1 MNAHI
6 PAAPRVFVIAPA
18 LVAWGLERLFQAAHP
33 RFEFIGHQPGLLQC
47 QPEFKRCAP
56 DVVVADLDD
65 GCAIDG
71 LSELQAMTPARTVV
85 VTSSQDVTLLDRC
98 VVVGARGVV
107 RKADPPPILLKAV
120 EKVHD
125 GELWIDRVATNRIFM
140 EMARQKA
147 AGYKDPEQAKIS
159 TLTSRERQA
168 VIAVAAD
175 TSAPGKVIASRLC
188 ISEHTLRNHLT
199 SIYSKLG
206 LSNRLDLYAYAMR
219 HSLDRMERNP

>member
-1 MNAHI
+1 MNAHL

-18 LVAWGLERLFQAAHP
+18 LVAWGLERLFQGAHP
-33 RFEFIGHQPGLLQC
+33 RFEFIGHQPGLVQC
-47 QPEFKRCAP
+47 QSDFKRCSA

-71 LSELQAMTPARTVV
+71 LPELQAMTSARTVV
-85 VTSSQDVTLLDRC
+85 ITSSQDLALLDRC
-98 VVVGARGVV
+98 VVAGARGVV
-107 RKADPPPILLKAV
+107 RKTDPPPTLLKAV

-125 GELWIDRVATNRIFM
+125 GELWIDRVATNRIFL

-147 AGYKDPEQAKIS
+147 AGYRDPEQAKIS
-159 TLTSRERQA
+159 TLTSRERQT
-168 VIAVAAD
+168 VLAVATD
-175 TSAPGKVIASRLC
+175 TAAPGKVIASRMC

-206 LSNRLDLYAYAMR
+206 LTNRLDLYAYAMR
-219 HSLDRMERNP
+219 HSLDRNA